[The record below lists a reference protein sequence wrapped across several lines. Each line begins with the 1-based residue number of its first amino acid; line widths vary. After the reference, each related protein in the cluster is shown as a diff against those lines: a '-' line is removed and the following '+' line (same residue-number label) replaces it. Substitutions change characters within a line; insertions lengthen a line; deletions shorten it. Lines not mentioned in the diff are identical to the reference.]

1 MCGRFVS
8 RDQAALEREYNIR
21 VLNPFERVYN
31 AAPSMQLP
39 VIRRSA
45 ADADA
50 AGAAGD
56 TSDGALEA
64 LTMRWGLI
72 PGWWSQP
79 TLPTST
85 INARSEEAAGK
96 PMWRNAVRNTRCLVP
111 ALGWYEWKPTPEGKV
126 PYFIHLPQMAGLC
139 FAGLWS
145 EWRNPEG
152 ETQRTFAIL
161 TRAASPTMQAV
172 HIRMPVVL
180 PQTAWNGWL
189 AHWPG
194 DHAQRLAGHVGN
206 ALNEFEFYA
215 VSRYVNA
222 PRNQGERCIEPVTA

>member
-8 RDQAALEREYNIR
+8 RDQAALEREYTIR

-39 VIRRSA
+39 VMRRA
-45 ADADA
+45 AD
-50 AGAAGD
+50 GPG
-56 TSDGALEA
+56 LEA

-79 TLPTST
+79 SLPTST

-96 PMWRNAVRNTRCLVP
+96 PMWRNAVRQSRCLVP
-111 ALGWYEWKPTPEGKV
+111 ALGWYEWKATPEGKV

-161 TRAASPTMQAV
+161 TRGASPTMEAF
-172 HIRMPVVL
+172 HHRMPVVL
-180 PQTAWNGWL
+180 AQTAWTDWL
-189 AHWPG
+189 SDWTG
-194 DHAQRLAGHVGN
+194 DPAPRLAGHVSN
-206 ALNEFEFYA
+206 ALNDFEFYA

-222 PRNQGERCIEPVTA
+222 PRNQGERCIEPAAA

>member
-8 RDQAALEREYNIR
+8 RDQAAIEREYNIR

-39 VIRRSA
+39 VIRRE
-45 ADADA
+45 
-50 AGAAGD
+50 AGAEGSA
-56 TSDGALEA
+56 GALEA

-72 PGWWSQP
+72 PAWWSQP
-79 TLPTST
+79 SLPTST

-96 PMWRNAVRNTRCLVP
+96 PMWRNAVRSTRCLVP

-152 ETQRTFAIL
+152 ETQRTFAIM
-161 TRAASPTMQAV
+161 TRIASPTMQAV
-172 HIRMPVVL
+172 HSRMPVVL
-180 PQTAWNGWL
+180 PQTAWSDWL
-189 AHWPG
+189 SHWPG

-206 ALNEFEFYA
+206 ALNKFEFYA

-222 PRNQGERCIEPVTA
+222 PRNQGERCIEPAAA